1 MLASAPGLHRSDR
14 ASSSGSSTV
23 SLRTF
28 VNGTLQR
35 NVEQYIENS
44 RPAAYDDIVENIV
57 DTLEQSRRYAE
68 ENFREEI
75 EEEKLDINQRK
86 DDALHDFSVRTDEM
100 LREKVDQFR
109 DLLDDLFEKKVED
122 AIDVAD
128 ANQINLLRARRIE
141 KNIEALWAKTNA
153 GRLDAPEE
161 DTAVRDGV
169 AEGDRKRQYPGL
181 RRRAESV

>member
-1 MLASAPGLHRSDR
+1 
-14 ASSSGSSTV
+14 
-23 SLRTF
+23 
-28 VNGTLQR
+28 
-35 NVEQYIENS
+35 
-44 RPAAYDDIVENIV
+44 
-57 DTLEQSRRYAE
+57 
-68 ENFREEI
+68 
-75 EEEKLDINQRK
+75 
-86 DDALHDFSVRTDEM
+86 VRTDEM